1 MLKLGGNI
9 LPKILDPTSL
19 DKSFRDSA
27 IDVMTSSV
35 PGGFAKDTIIDGYKE
50 VLDYFAGD

>member
-1 MLKLGGNI
+1 MRFSST
-9 LPKILDPTSL
+9 P
-19 DKSFRDSA
+19 
-27 IDVMTSSV
+27 DVMTSSG